1 MSAFA
6 HQKFHRLQHQPGET
20 VLQFVTRLRKERKD
34 CNFGVHFGNQI
45 RDAVLCKCS
54 SHYVILKL
62 LEEREVLPLART
74 LELAQQ
80 CERVEHQMSQISVTV
95 SITVSMKNLG
105 DQRLNKGAKGTR
117 IEKVSVID
125 VD

>member
-34 CNFGVHFGNQI
+34 CNFGVDFGNQI

-54 SHYVILKL
+54 SHYVIVKL
-62 LEEREVLPLART
+62 LEEREVLPLVRT

-80 CERVEHQMSQISVTV
+80 CERIEHQMSQISVSEPT
-95 SITVSMKNLG
+95 
-105 DQRLNKGAKGTR
+105 
-117 IEKVSVID
+117 
-125 VD
+125 